1 MNTTTRQDPT
11 SALTPRRAMEAIA
24 HALRTELGPED
35 DAALALTINGL
46 GVHIA
51 PRRQG
56 GLAAIFRVGA
66 ADTVS
71 RQAVVAA
78 LAQSARWARDGLTH
92 RFVVLDG
99 ALTLA
104 WSPAPVPRARLLDEL
119 EEAVVNALAVAA
131 LALRY
136 A

>member
-1 MNTTTRQDPT
+1 M
-11 SALTPRRAMEAIA
+11 L
-24 HALRTELGPED
+24 
-35 DAALALTINGL
+35 
-46 GVHIA
+46 
-51 PRRQG
+51 
-56 GLAAIFRVGA
+56 RVGA

-78 LAQSARWARDGLTH
+78 LVQSARWAKDGLTH

-99 ALTLA
+99 ALALLWT
-104 WSPAPVPRARLLDEL
+104 PAPMPRARLLDEL